1 MHWKVTVAING
12 RSTSEEA
19 LKNTIAASERF
30 DAGQGEAVPALS
42 GVKKGGI
49 QHGQG

>member
-30 DAGQGEAVPALS
+30 DEIVALS